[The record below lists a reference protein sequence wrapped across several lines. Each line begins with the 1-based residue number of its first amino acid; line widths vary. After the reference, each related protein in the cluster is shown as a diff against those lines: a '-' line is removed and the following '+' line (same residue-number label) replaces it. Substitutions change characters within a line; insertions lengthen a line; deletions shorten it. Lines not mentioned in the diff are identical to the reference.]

1 MLPVRRGGYFYKL
14 STHIVPLPAR
24 LGLFA
29 LLTNSAIEQPVGSA
43 EPCVSTKPAPD
54 LYGIVRPLIRADN
67 FDIRAIIAHF
77 LNKLLMRLLLVLCT
91 ARTSV
96 PAGQRI
102 GRCAPD
108 VLTFQTLN
116 LYAGRAVDVCAKQT
130 NERILDCKL
139 SGKFLVCFPSHF
151 SPTFRRFL
159 DYITNSRRNKE
170 EIAKNTTLGWCSLR
184 IFKFSHQYLG
194 YFLVLCW
201 CSAYCHQGVWL

>member
-116 LYAGRAVDVCAKQT
+116 LYTGSAVDVRAKQT
-130 NERILDCKL
+130 NERIFDGKL
-139 SGKFLVCFPSHF
+139 LGKFLMRFPSHF
-151 SPTFRRFL
+151 SPPSVIFFN
-159 DYITNSRRNKE
+159 YISNSRRNKE

-184 IFKFSHQYLG
+184 FLL
-194 YFLVLCW
+194 YFFDCL
-201 CSAYCHQGVWL
+201 